1 MYTEYKEGSKWIKC
15 DFHIHTPCSVL
26 NNQFGDNFEEYIK
39 KMLRKALESDTRIIA
54 ITDYYSIDG
63 YKKLK
68 EEYLERESKLKELGF
83 LDEEILKIRQI
94 LFLANI
100 EFRLD
105 ILVNGAKVNFHII
118 LSDKIK
124 ISDIEENFIKR
135 IEFPFQGTEK
145 RTLTRSNIE
154 SLGKKLKLEQ
164 NNLRGNEY
172 QIGIGQ
178 LAVDSSQVLNLLENS
193 DIFKNKYLVVV
204 PSDEDL
210 SNIRWD
216 GQDHNIRKILIQQ
229 AHCLFSSNKSTISW
243 GLGEKSENKEEY
255 VKEFFSLKPCIHG
268 SDAHCYEK
276 LFRPDKNRYCWVKSI
291 PTFEGIRQMLFE
303 PKERV
308 YIGETFPSE
317 KQPYNIIKRVKFV
330 DSKNEFQS
338 EWIYLNE
345 GLNSIIG
352 GKSSGKSL
360 LLYYIAK
367 TIISKKIDN
376 LKEDIGKN
384 INFLGYNFEN
394 QIGREFN
401 FVVEW
406 ADGVEINLK
415 NKETKR
421 KITYIPQM
429 YINYIAENK
438 NNKNEL
444 NNILLGILNENK
456 EFKDNIENINK
467 KINQKSIEINEEISI
482 FFRNRTKL
490 IELENE
496 KIDIGDLEGIEKNI
510 DRLEKESQEIG
521 YISILNDNEKEE
533 YLDISNSIKK
543 KREELEK
550 YKQNVNIRQLYVNK
564 LIEKIKETSVV
575 LNEIFFEDLNK
586 IDDNEVKENL
596 KSLNENVKSKILEV
610 KNYLQND
617 NFIFKVCEKTKLLEE
632 EIVNS
637 QNKIKKYEEKMG
649 KMEKQLNL
657 VELLEQEKQK
667 KVLIEEKEKEI
678 ILLKNDLTNKKILE
692 KYQELLA
699 LYENKI
705 LEHLKFK
712 NISEDIELVVK
723 LKFDIDSFKEK
734 FSEKISKKMVLEK
747 QFGENIFTGNEFKFT
762 KDCHLENIKNIY
774 DKLINNKEEIKINQ
788 SYSLEE
794 VLEGL
799 FKDYFSI
806 EYDLVQNG
814 DSLLE
819 MSPGKRGIVLF
830 QLFLQLSNSDTP
842 ILIDQP
848 EDNLDNRTIYQE
860 LNTFIKNR
868 KLKRQIILVSHN
880 ANLVVSTDSENV
892 IVANQEIKK
901 GNNYE
906 YNEKYKFEY
915 INGALEETFN
925 NGKKF
930 HEKGIREHVCEILE
944 GGEKAFKIR
953 EKKYGF

>member
-26 NNQFGDNFEEYIK
+26 NNQFGDNFEEYVK
-39 KMLRKALESDTRIIA
+39 KMLRKALEHDIKIIA

-68 EEYLERESKLKELGF
+68 EEYLEREFKLKELGF
-83 LDEEILKIRQI
+83 LDEEILRIGQI
-94 LFLANI
+94 LFLANV

-105 ILVNGAKVNFHII
+105 ILVNRAKVNFHII

-154 SLGKKLKLEQ
+154 SLGKKLKEEQ
-164 NNLRGNEY
+164 NNLRGSEY
-172 QIGIGQ
+172 EIGIGQ
-178 LAVDSSQVLNLLENS
+178 LAVDSSQVLNILENS

-276 LFRPDKNRYCWVKSI
+276 LFRPDKNRYCWIKSI

-308 YIGETFPSE
+308 YIGETFPNK
-317 KQPYNIIKRVKFV
+317 KQPYNIIKRVKFI
-330 DSKNEFQS
+330 DSKNEFQND
-338 EWIYLNE
+338 WIYFNE

-367 TIISKKIDN
+367 TIISKKITN
-376 LKEDIGKN
+376 LKMEIGSDL
-384 INFLGYNFEN
+384 NFLGYDFEKELKFDF
-394 QIGREFN
+394 I
-401 FVVEW
+401 VEW
-406 ADGVEINLK
+406 ADGVKINLK
-415 NKETKR
+415 SEESKR

-482 FFRNRTKL
+482 FFRNKIKL
-490 IELENE
+490 TELENE
-496 KIDIGDLEGIEKNI
+496 KIDIGDLEGIQKNI
-510 DRLEKESQEIG
+510 DRLEKESQEIA

-575 LNEIFFEDLNK
+575 LNEIFFEDFNK

-596 KSLNENVKSKILEV
+596 KSLNENVESKILEV

-617 NFIFKVCEKTKLLEE
+617 NFIFKVSEKMKLLEV

-637 QNKIKKYEEKMG
+637 QNNIKKYEEKMG
-649 KMEKQLNL
+649 NMEKQLNL
-657 VELLEQEKQK
+657 VKLLEQEKQK

-814 DSLLE
+814 DSLLK

-915 INGALEETFN
+915 INGALEETFTLN

>member
-1 MYTEYKEGSKWIKC
+1 M
-15 DFHIHTPCSVL
+15 
-26 NNQFGDNFEEYIK
+26 
-39 KMLRKALESDTRIIA
+39 
-54 ITDYYSIDG
+54 
-63 YKKLK
+63 
-68 EEYLERESKLKELGF
+68 
-83 LDEEILKIRQI
+83 
-94 LFLANI
+94 
-100 EFRLD
+100 
-105 ILVNGAKVNFHII
+105 
-118 LSDKIK
+118 
-124 ISDIEENFIKR
+124 
-135 IEFPFQGTEK
+135 
-145 RTLTRSNIE
+145 
-154 SLGKKLKLEQ
+154 
-164 NNLRGNEY
+164 
-172 QIGIGQ
+172 
-178 LAVDSSQVLNLLENS
+178 
-193 DIFKNKYLVVV
+193 
-204 PSDEDL
+204 
-210 SNIRWD
+210 
-216 GQDHNIRKILIQQ
+216 
-229 AHCLFSSNKSTISW
+229 
-243 GLGEKSENKEEY
+243 
-255 VKEFFSLKPCIHG
+255 
-268 SDAHCYEK
+268 
-276 LFRPDKNRYCWVKSI
+276 
-291 PTFEGIRQMLFE
+291 
-303 PKERV
+303 
-308 YIGETFPSE
+308 
-317 KQPYNIIKRVKFV
+317 
-330 DSKNEFQS
+330 
-338 EWIYLNE
+338 
-345 GLNSIIG
+345 
-352 GKSSGKSL
+352 
-360 LLYYIAK
+360 
-367 TIISKKIDN
+367 
-376 LKEDIGKN
+376 
-384 INFLGYNFEN
+384 
-394 QIGREFN
+394 
-401 FVVEW
+401 VEW

-415 NKETKR
+415 NKEIKR

-467 KINQKSIEINEEISI
+467 KINQKLIEINEEISI
-482 FFRNRTKL
+482 FFRNKSKL
-490 IELENE
+490 AELESE
-496 KIDIGDLEGIEKNI
+496 KIDIGDLEGIKKNI
-510 DRLEKESQEIG
+510 DRLEKESQEIA
-521 YISILNDNEKEE
+521 YISILSDNEKEE
-533 YLDISNSIKK
+533 YLDINNSIKK
-543 KREELEK
+543 KKEELEK

-564 LIEKIKETSVV
+564 LIEKLKETSVI
-575 LNEIFFEDLNK
+575 LNEIFFEDFNK
-586 IDDNEVKENL
+586 IDDKEIKENL
-596 KSLNENVKSKILEV
+596 KFLNENTKSKILEV
-610 KNYLQND
+610 YNYLQND
-617 NFIFKVCEKTKLLEE
+617 NFIFKVSEKMKLLEV

-637 QNKIKKYEEKMG
+637 QNNIKKYEEKMG
-649 KMEKQLNL
+649 NMEKQLNL
-657 VELLEQEKQK
+657 VKLLEQEKQK

-762 KDCHLENIKNIY
+762 KDYHLENIKNIY

-814 DSLLE
+814 DSLLK

-901 GNNYE
+901 SNNYE
-906 YNEKYKFEY
+906 YNEKCKFEY
-915 INGALEETFN
+915 INGALEETFTLN

>member
-1 MYTEYKEGSKWIKC
+1 MDTKYKEGSKWIKC

-26 NNQFGDNFEEYIK
+26 NNQFGDNFEEYVK
-39 KMLRKALESDTRIIA
+39 KMLRKALENDIQVIA

-68 EEYLERESKLKELGF
+68 EEYLENEVKLKEIGF
-83 LDEEILKIRQI
+83 LDEEILKIKQI

-100 EFRLD
+100 EFRLNVLID
-105 ILVNGAKVNFHII
+105 NSKVNFHVI
-118 LSDKIK
+118 LSNEIK
-124 ISDIEENFIKR
+124 IRDIENNFLSK
-135 IEFPFQGTEK
+135 IEFSYNGKEV
-145 RTLTRSNIE
+145 RSLRKEEVEN
-154 SLGKKLKLEQ
+154 LGKRLKEEQ
-164 NNLRGNEY
+164 PELKGSDY
-172 QIGIGQ
+172 KIGIEQ
-178 LAVDSSQVLNLLENS
+178 IAVDSYKIIELLENS
-193 DIFKNKYLVVV
+193 SIFRNKYLIVV
-204 PSDEDL
+204 PPDEDL
-210 SNIRWD
+210 SNLSWR
-216 GQDHNIRKILIQQ
+216 GQSHHTRKILIQQ

-243 GLGEKSENKEEY
+243 GLGEKSGNKEEY

-268 SDAHCYEK
+268 SDAHCYEN

-456 EFKDNIENINK
+456 EFKDNVENINK

-543 KREELEK
+543 KKEELEK

-637 QNKIKKYEEKMG
+637 QNNIKKYEEKMG
-649 KMEKQLNL
+649 NMEKQLNL
-657 VELLEQEKQK
+657 VKLLEQEKQK

-692 KYQELLA
+692 KYQELLV

-734 FSEKISKKMVLEK
+734 FSEKISKKLVLEK
-747 QFGENIFTGNEFKFT
+747 QFGEKIFTGNEFKFT

-901 GNNYE
+901 GNSYE

-915 INGALEETFN
+915 INGALEETFY

>member
-26 NNQFGDNFEEYIK
+26 NNQFGDNFEEYVK
-39 KMLRKALESDTRIIA
+39 KMLRKALENDIQVIA
-54 ITDYYSIDG
+54 ITDYYTIDG

-68 EEYLERESKLKELGF
+68 EEYLENEVKLKEIGF
-83 LDEEILKIRQI
+83 LDEEILKIKQI

-100 EFRLD
+100 EFRLNVLID
-105 ILVNGAKVNFHII
+105 NSKVNFHVI
-118 LSDKIK
+118 LSNEIK
-124 ISDIEENFIKR
+124 IRDIENNFLSR
-135 IEFPFQGTEK
+135 IEFSYNGKEV
-145 RTLTRSNIE
+145 RSLRKEEVEN
-154 SLGKKLKLEQ
+154 LGKRLKEEQ
-164 NNLRGNEY
+164 PELKGSDY
-172 QIGIGQ
+172 KIGIEQ
-178 LAVDSSQVLNLLENS
+178 IAVDSHKIIELLENS
-193 DIFKNKYLVVV
+193 SIFRNKYLIVV
-204 PSDEDL
+204 PPDEDL
-210 SNIRWD
+210 SNLNWR
-216 GQDHNIRKILIQQ
+216 GQSHHIRKILIQQ

-330 DSKNEFQS
+330 DSKNEFQND
-338 EWIYLNE
+338 WIYLNE

-415 NKETKR
+415 NKEAKR

-444 NNILLGILNENK
+444 NNILLSILNENK
-456 EFKDNIENINK
+456 EFKDNIENINE

-482 FFRNRTKL
+482 FFRNKIKL
-490 IELENE
+490 TELENE
-496 KIDIGDLEGIEKNI
+496 KIDIGDLEGIKKNI

-521 YISILNDNEKEE
+521 DISILSDNEKEE

-543 KREELEK
+543 KKEELEK

-637 QNKIKKYEEKMG
+637 QNNIKKYEEKMG
-649 KMEKQLNL
+649 NMEKQLNL
-657 VELLEQEKQK
+657 VKLLEQEKQK

-734 FSEKISKKMVLEK
+734 FSEKISKKLVLEK
-747 QFGENIFTGNEFKFT
+747 QFGENIFIGNEFKFT

>member
-1 MYTEYKEGSKWIKC
+1 
-15 DFHIHTPCSVL
+15 
-26 NNQFGDNFEEYIK
+26 
-39 KMLRKALESDTRIIA
+39 
-54 ITDYYSIDG
+54 
-63 YKKLK
+63 
-68 EEYLERESKLKELGF
+68 
-83 LDEEILKIRQI
+83 
-94 LFLANI
+94 
-100 EFRLD
+100 
-105 ILVNGAKVNFHII
+105 
-118 LSDKIK
+118 
-124 ISDIEENFIKR
+124 
-135 IEFPFQGTEK
+135 
-145 RTLTRSNIE
+145 
-154 SLGKKLKLEQ
+154 
-164 NNLRGNEY
+164 
-172 QIGIGQ
+172 
-178 LAVDSSQVLNLLENS
+178 
-193 DIFKNKYLVVV
+193 
-204 PSDEDL
+204 
-210 SNIRWD
+210 
-216 GQDHNIRKILIQQ
+216 
-229 AHCLFSSNKSTISW
+229 
-243 GLGEKSENKEEY
+243 
-255 VKEFFSLKPCIHG
+255 
-268 SDAHCYEK
+268 
-276 LFRPDKNRYCWVKSI
+276 
-291 PTFEGIRQMLFE
+291 MLFE

-308 YIGETFPSE
+308 YIGETFPNK
-317 KQPYNIIKRVKFV
+317 KQPYNIIKRVKFI
-330 DSKNEFQS
+330 DSKNEFQND
-338 EWIYLNE
+338 WIYFNE

-367 TIISKKIDN
+367 TIISKKITN
-376 LKEDIGKN
+376 LKMEIGSDL
-384 INFLGYNFEN
+384 NFLGYDFEKERKFDF
-394 QIGREFN
+394 I
-401 FVVEW
+401 VEW
-406 ADGVEINLK
+406 ADGVKINLK
-415 NKETKR
+415 SEESKR

-456 EFKDNIENINK
+456 EFKNNIENIDK
-467 KINQKSIEINEEISI
+467 EIYQKSVEINEEINN
-482 FFRNRTKL
+482 FFRNKVKL

-496 KIDIGDLEGIEKNI
+496 KIDIGDLEGIKKNI

-521 YISILNDNEKEE
+521 YISVLNDNEKKE
-533 YLDISNSIKK
+533 YLDISNSIKNK
-543 KREELEK
+543 KEELEK
-550 YKQNVNIRQLYVNK
+550 YKQNVDIRQLYISK
-564 LIEKIKETSVV
+564 LIDKIKETKTI
-575 LNEIFFEDLNK
+575 LNNVFFEDLNK
-586 IDDNEVKENL
+586 IDDNGIREDLEF
-596 KSLNENVKSKILEV
+596 LNKNIKSKILEV
-610 KNYLQND
+610 ENYLQND
-617 NFIFKVCEKTKLLEE
+617 NFAFRVEEKIKISEE
-632 EIVNS
+632 ELVTF
-637 QNKIKKYEEKMG
+637 QNNIKKYEEKIG
-649 KMEKQLNL
+649 NMEKQSNL
-657 VELLEQEKQK
+657 IKLLEDEKQK
-667 KVLIEEKEKEI
+667 KVLIEEKENEI

-692 KYQELLA
+692 KYQELLR
-699 LYENKI
+699 LHENKI

-723 LKFDIDSFKEK
+723 LKFNTNSFREK
-734 FSEKISKKMVLEK
+734 FSEKISKKLVLEK
-747 QFGENIFTGNEFKFT
+747 QFGENIFTGNEFKFI

-814 DSLLE
+814 DSLLK

-906 YNEKYKFEY
+906 YNEKCKFEY
-915 INGALEETFN
+915 INGALEETFTLN

-930 HEKGIREHVCEILE
+930 HEKVIREHVCEILE

>member
-1 MYTEYKEGSKWIKC
+1 MDTKYKEGSKWIKC

-26 NNQFGDNFEEYIK
+26 NNQFGDNFEEYVK
-39 KMLRKALESDTRIIA
+39 KMLRKALENDIQVIA

-68 EEYLERESKLKELGF
+68 EEYLENEVKLKEIGF
-83 LDEEILKIRQI
+83 LDEEILKIKQI
-94 LFLANI
+94 LFLTNI
-100 EFRLD
+100 EFRLNVLID
-105 ILVNGAKVNFHII
+105 NSKVNFHVI
-118 LSDKIK
+118 LSNEIK
-124 ISDIEENFIKR
+124 IRDIENNFLSK
-135 IEFPFQGTEK
+135 IEFSYNGKEV
-145 RTLTRSNIE
+145 RSLRKEEVEN
-154 SLGKKLKLEQ
+154 LGKRLKEEQ
-164 NNLRGNEY
+164 PELKGSDY
-172 QIGIGQ
+172 KIGIEQ
-178 LAVDSSQVLNLLENS
+178 IAVDSYKIIELLENS
-193 DIFKNKYLVVV
+193 SIFRNKYLIVV
-204 PSDEDL
+204 PPDEDL
-210 SNIRWD
+210 SNLSWR
-216 GQDHNIRKILIQQ
+216 GQSHHTRKILIQQ

-243 GLGEKSENKEEY
+243 GLGEKSGNKEEY

-268 SDAHCYEK
+268 SDAHCYEN

-456 EFKDNIENINK
+456 EFKDNVENINK

-543 KREELEK
+543 KKEELEK

-637 QNKIKKYEEKMG
+637 QNNIKKYEEKMG
-649 KMEKQLNL
+649 NMEKQLNL
-657 VELLEQEKQK
+657 VKLLEQEKQK

-692 KYQELLA
+692 KYQELLV

-734 FSEKISKKMVLEK
+734 FSEKISKKLVLEK
-747 QFGENIFTGNEFKFT
+747 QFGEKIFTGNEFKFT

-901 GNNYE
+901 GNSYE

-915 INGALEETFN
+915 INGALEETFY

>member
-1 MYTEYKEGSKWIKC
+1 M
-15 DFHIHTPCSVL
+15 
-26 NNQFGDNFEEYIK
+26 
-39 KMLRKALESDTRIIA
+39 
-54 ITDYYSIDG
+54 
-63 YKKLK
+63 
-68 EEYLERESKLKELGF
+68 
-83 LDEEILKIRQI
+83 
-94 LFLANI
+94 
-100 EFRLD
+100 
-105 ILVNGAKVNFHII
+105 
-118 LSDKIK
+118 
-124 ISDIEENFIKR
+124 
-135 IEFPFQGTEK
+135 
-145 RTLTRSNIE
+145 
-154 SLGKKLKLEQ
+154 
-164 NNLRGNEY
+164 
-172 QIGIGQ
+172 
-178 LAVDSSQVLNLLENS
+178 
-193 DIFKNKYLVVV
+193 
-204 PSDEDL
+204 
-210 SNIRWD
+210 
-216 GQDHNIRKILIQQ
+216 
-229 AHCLFSSNKSTISW
+229 
-243 GLGEKSENKEEY
+243 
-255 VKEFFSLKPCIHG
+255 
-268 SDAHCYEK
+268 
-276 LFRPDKNRYCWVKSI
+276 
-291 PTFEGIRQMLFE
+291 
-303 PKERV
+303 
-308 YIGETFPSE
+308 
-317 KQPYNIIKRVKFV
+317 
-330 DSKNEFQS
+330 
-338 EWIYLNE
+338 
-345 GLNSIIG
+345 
-352 GKSSGKSL
+352 
-360 LLYYIAK
+360 
-367 TIISKKIDN
+367 
-376 LKEDIGKN
+376 
-384 INFLGYNFEN
+384 
-394 QIGREFN
+394 
-401 FVVEW
+401 
-406 ADGVEINLK
+406 
-415 NKETKR
+415 
-421 KITYIPQM
+421 
-429 YINYIAENK
+429 
-438 NNKNEL
+438 
-444 NNILLGILNENK
+444 
-456 EFKDNIENINK
+456 
-467 KINQKSIEINEEISI
+467 
-482 FFRNRTKL
+482 
-490 IELENE
+490 
-496 KIDIGDLEGIEKNI
+496 
-510 DRLEKESQEIG
+510 
-521 YISILNDNEKEE
+521 
-533 YLDISNSIKK
+533 
-543 KREELEK
+543 
-550 YKQNVNIRQLYVNK
+550 
-564 LIEKIKETSVV
+564 
-575 LNEIFFEDLNK
+575 
-586 IDDNEVKENL
+586 
-596 KSLNENVKSKILEV
+596 KSLNENVESKILEV

-617 NFIFKVCEKTKLLEE
+617 NFIFKVSEKMKLLEV

-637 QNKIKKYEEKMG
+637 QNNIKKYEEKMG
-649 KMEKQLNL
+649 NMEKQLNL
-657 VELLEQEKQK
+657 VKLLEQEKQK

-814 DSLLE
+814 DSLLK

-915 INGALEETFN
+915 INGALEETFTLN

>member
-1 MYTEYKEGSKWIKC
+1 
-15 DFHIHTPCSVL
+15 
-26 NNQFGDNFEEYIK
+26 
-39 KMLRKALESDTRIIA
+39 
-54 ITDYYSIDG
+54 
-63 YKKLK
+63 
-68 EEYLERESKLKELGF
+68 
-83 LDEEILKIRQI
+83 
-94 LFLANI
+94 
-100 EFRLD
+100 
-105 ILVNGAKVNFHII
+105 
-118 LSDKIK
+118 
-124 ISDIEENFIKR
+124 
-135 IEFPFQGTEK
+135 
-145 RTLTRSNIE
+145 
-154 SLGKKLKLEQ
+154 
-164 NNLRGNEY
+164 
-172 QIGIGQ
+172 
-178 LAVDSSQVLNLLENS
+178 
-193 DIFKNKYLVVV
+193 
-204 PSDEDL
+204 
-210 SNIRWD
+210 
-216 GQDHNIRKILIQQ
+216 
-229 AHCLFSSNKSTISW
+229 
-243 GLGEKSENKEEY
+243 
-255 VKEFFSLKPCIHG
+255 
-268 SDAHCYEK
+268 
-276 LFRPDKNRYCWVKSI
+276 
-291 PTFEGIRQMLFE
+291 MLFE

-308 YIGETFPSE
+308 YIGETFPNK
-317 KQPYNIIKRVKFV
+317 KQPYNIIKRVKFI
-330 DSKNEFQS
+330 DSKNEFQND
-338 EWIYLNE
+338 WIYFNE

-367 TIISKKIDN
+367 TIISKKITN
-376 LKEDIGKN
+376 LKMEIGSDL
-384 INFLGYNFEN
+384 NFLGYDFEKERKFDF
-394 QIGREFN
+394 I
-401 FVVEW
+401 VEW
-406 ADGVEINLK
+406 ADGVKINLK
-415 NKETKR
+415 SEESKR

-456 EFKDNIENINK
+456 EFKNNIENIDK
-467 KINQKSIEINEEISI
+467 EIYQKSVEINEEINN
-482 FFRNRTKL
+482 FFRNKVKL

-496 KIDIGDLEGIEKNI
+496 KIDIGDLEGIKKNI

-521 YISILNDNEKEE
+521 YISVLNDNEKKE
-533 YLDISNSIKK
+533 YLDISNNIKNK
-543 KREELEK
+543 KEELEK
-550 YKQNVNIRQLYVNK
+550 YKQNVNIRQLYVSK
-564 LIEKIKETSVV
+564 LIDKIKETKTI
-575 LNEIFFEDLNK
+575 LNNVFFEDLNK
-586 IDDNEVKENL
+586 IDDNGIREDLEF
-596 KSLNENVKSKILEV
+596 LNKNIKSKILEV
-610 KNYLQND
+610 ENYLQND
-617 NFIFKVCEKTKLLEE
+617 NFVFRVEEKIKISEE
-632 EIVNS
+632 ELVTF
-637 QNKIKKYEEKMG
+637 QNNIKKYEEKIG
-649 KMEKQLNL
+649 NMEKQSNL
-657 VELLEQEKQK
+657 IKLLEDEKQK

-692 KYQELLA
+692 KYQELLR
-699 LYENKI
+699 LHENKI

-723 LKFDIDSFKEK
+723 LKFNTNSFREK
-734 FSEKISKKMVLEK
+734 FSEKISKKLVLEK
-747 QFGENIFTGNEFKFT
+747 QFGEKIFTGNEFRFI
-762 KDCHLENIKNIY
+762 KDHHLENIKNIY

-814 DSLLE
+814 DSLLK

-848 EDNLDNRTIYQE
+848 EDNLDNRTIYRE

-901 GNNYE
+901 GNSYE

>member
-15 DFHIHTPCSVL
+15 DFHIHTPCSIL
-26 NNQFGDNFEEYIK
+26 NNQFGDNFEEYVK
-39 KMLRKALESDTRIIA
+39 KMLRKALENDIQVIA
-54 ITDYYSIDG
+54 ITDYYTIDG

-68 EEYLERESKLKELGF
+68 EEYLENGVKLKEIGF
-83 LDEEILKIRQI
+83 LDEEILKIKQI

-100 EFRLD
+100 EFRLNVLID
-105 ILVNGAKVNFHII
+105 NSKVNFHVI
-118 LSDKIK
+118 LSNEIK
-124 ISDIEENFIKR
+124 IRDIENNFLSR
-135 IEFPFQGTEK
+135 IEFSYNGKEV
-145 RTLTRSNIE
+145 RSLRKEEVEN
-154 SLGKKLKLEQ
+154 LGKRLKEEQ
-164 NNLRGNEY
+164 PELKGSDY
-172 QIGIGQ
+172 KIGIEQ
-178 LAVDSSQVLNLLENS
+178 IAVDSYKIIELLENS
-193 DIFKNKYLVVV
+193 SIFRNKYLIVV
-204 PSDEDL
+204 PPDEDL
-210 SNIRWD
+210 SNLNWR
-216 GQDHNIRKILIQQ
+216 GQSHHTRKILIQQ

-268 SDAHCYEK
+268 SDAHCYEN

-308 YIGETFPSE
+308 YIGETFPNE

-330 DSKNEFQS
+330 DSKNEFQND
-338 EWIYLNE
+338 WIYFNE

-367 TIISKKIDN
+367 AIISKKIDN

-394 QIGREFN
+394 QIEREFN

-415 NKETKR
+415 NKEIKR

-456 EFKDNIENINK
+456 EFKDNVENINK

-543 KREELEK
+543 KKEELEK

-637 QNKIKKYEEKMG
+637 QNNIKKYEEKMG
-649 KMEKQLNL
+649 NMEKQLNL
-657 VELLEQEKQK
+657 VKLLEQEKQK

-734 FSEKISKKMVLEK
+734 FSEKISKKLVLEK
-747 QFGENIFTGNEFKFT
+747 QFGEKIFTGNEFKFT

-901 GNNYE
+901 GNSYE

-930 HEKGIREHVCEILE
+930 HEKGIREHVREILE

>member
-1 MYTEYKEGSKWIKC
+1 M
-15 DFHIHTPCSVL
+15 
-26 NNQFGDNFEEYIK
+26 
-39 KMLRKALESDTRIIA
+39 
-54 ITDYYSIDG
+54 
-63 YKKLK
+63 
-68 EEYLERESKLKELGF
+68 
-83 LDEEILKIRQI
+83 
-94 LFLANI
+94 
-100 EFRLD
+100 
-105 ILVNGAKVNFHII
+105 
-118 LSDKIK
+118 
-124 ISDIEENFIKR
+124 
-135 IEFPFQGTEK
+135 
-145 RTLTRSNIE
+145 
-154 SLGKKLKLEQ
+154 
-164 NNLRGNEY
+164 
-172 QIGIGQ
+172 
-178 LAVDSSQVLNLLENS
+178 
-193 DIFKNKYLVVV
+193 
-204 PSDEDL
+204 
-210 SNIRWD
+210 
-216 GQDHNIRKILIQQ
+216 
-229 AHCLFSSNKSTISW
+229 
-243 GLGEKSENKEEY
+243 
-255 VKEFFSLKPCIHG
+255 
-268 SDAHCYEK
+268 
-276 LFRPDKNRYCWVKSI
+276 
-291 PTFEGIRQMLFE
+291 
-303 PKERV
+303 
-308 YIGETFPSE
+308 
-317 KQPYNIIKRVKFV
+317 
-330 DSKNEFQS
+330 
-338 EWIYLNE
+338 
-345 GLNSIIG
+345 NSIIG

-367 TIISKKIDN
+367 TIISKKITN
-376 LKEDIGKN
+376 LKMEIGSDL
-384 INFLGYNFEN
+384 NFLGYDFEKERKFDF
-394 QIGREFN
+394 I
-401 FVVEW
+401 VEW
-406 ADGVEINLK
+406 ADGVKINLK
-415 NKETKR
+415 SEESKR

-456 EFKDNIENINK
+456 EFKNNIENIDK
-467 KINQKSIEINEEISI
+467 EIYQKSVEINEEINN
-482 FFRNRTKL
+482 FFRNKVKL

-496 KIDIGDLEGIEKNI
+496 KIDIGDLEGIKKNI

-521 YISILNDNEKEE
+521 YISVLNDNEKKE
-533 YLDISNSIKK
+533 YLDISNSIKNK
-543 KREELEK
+543 KEELEK
-550 YKQNVNIRQLYVNK
+550 YKQNVNIRQLYISK
-564 LIEKIKETSVV
+564 LIDKIKETKTI
-575 LNEIFFEDLNK
+575 LNNVFFEDLNK
-586 IDDNEVKENL
+586 IDDNGIREDLEF
-596 KSLNENVKSKILEV
+596 LNKNIKSKILEV
-610 KNYLQND
+610 ENYLQND
-617 NFIFKVCEKTKLLEE
+617 NFAFRVEEKIKISEE
-632 EIVNS
+632 ELVTF
-637 QNKIKKYEEKMG
+637 QNNIKKYEEKIG
-649 KMEKQLNL
+649 NMEKQSNL
-657 VELLEQEKQK
+657 IKLLEDEKQK
-667 KVLIEEKEKEI
+667 KVLIEEKENEI

-692 KYQELLA
+692 KYQELLR
-699 LYENKI
+699 LHENKI

-723 LKFDIDSFKEK
+723 LKFNTNSFREK
-734 FSEKISKKMVLEK
+734 FSEKISKKLVLEK
-747 QFGENIFTGNEFKFT
+747 QFGENIFTGNEFKFI

-814 DSLLE
+814 DSLLK

-860 LNTFIKNR
+860 LNNFIKNR

-915 INGALEETFN
+915 INGALEETFTLN

>member
-1 MYTEYKEGSKWIKC
+1 MDTKYKEGSKWIKC

-26 NNQFGDNFEEYIK
+26 NNQFGDNFEEYVK
-39 KMLRKALESDTRIIA
+39 KMLRKALENDIQVIA

-68 EEYLERESKLKELGF
+68 EEYLENEVKLKEIGF
-83 LDEEILKIRQI
+83 LDEEILKIKQI

-100 EFRLD
+100 EFRLNVLID
-105 ILVNGAKVNFHII
+105 NSKVNFHVI
-118 LSDKIK
+118 LSNEIK
-124 ISDIEENFIKR
+124 IRDIENNFLSK
-135 IEFPFQGTEK
+135 IEFSYNGKEV
-145 RTLTRSNIE
+145 RSLRKEEVEN
-154 SLGKKLKLEQ
+154 LGKRLKEEQ
-164 NNLRGNEY
+164 PELKGSDY
-172 QIGIGQ
+172 KIGIEQ
-178 LAVDSSQVLNLLENS
+178 IAVDSYKIIELLENS
-193 DIFKNKYLVVV
+193 SIFRNKYLIVV
-204 PSDEDL
+204 PPDEDL
-210 SNIRWD
+210 SNLSWR
-216 GQDHNIRKILIQQ
+216 GQSHHTRKILIQQ

-243 GLGEKSENKEEY
+243 GLGEKSGNKEEY

-268 SDAHCYEK
+268 SDAHCYEN

-456 EFKDNIENINK
+456 EFKDNVENINK
-467 KINQKSIEINEEISI
+467 KINQNSIEINEEISI

-543 KREELEK
+543 KKEELEK

-637 QNKIKKYEEKMG
+637 QNNIKKYEEKMG
-649 KMEKQLNL
+649 NMEKQLNL
-657 VELLEQEKQK
+657 VKLLEQEKQK

-692 KYQELLA
+692 KYQELLV

-734 FSEKISKKMVLEK
+734 FSEKISKKLVLEK
-747 QFGENIFTGNEFKFT
+747 QFGEKIFTGNEFKFT

-901 GNNYE
+901 GNSYE

-915 INGALEETFN
+915 INGALEETFY

>member
-1 MYTEYKEGSKWIKC
+1 
-15 DFHIHTPCSVL
+15 
-26 NNQFGDNFEEYIK
+26 
-39 KMLRKALESDTRIIA
+39 
-54 ITDYYSIDG
+54 
-63 YKKLK
+63 
-68 EEYLERESKLKELGF
+68 
-83 LDEEILKIRQI
+83 
-94 LFLANI
+94 
-100 EFRLD
+100 
-105 ILVNGAKVNFHII
+105 
-118 LSDKIK
+118 
-124 ISDIEENFIKR
+124 
-135 IEFPFQGTEK
+135 
-145 RTLTRSNIE
+145 
-154 SLGKKLKLEQ
+154 
-164 NNLRGNEY
+164 
-172 QIGIGQ
+172 
-178 LAVDSSQVLNLLENS
+178 
-193 DIFKNKYLVVV
+193 
-204 PSDEDL
+204 
-210 SNIRWD
+210 
-216 GQDHNIRKILIQQ
+216 
-229 AHCLFSSNKSTISW
+229 
-243 GLGEKSENKEEY
+243 
-255 VKEFFSLKPCIHG
+255 
-268 SDAHCYEK
+268 
-276 LFRPDKNRYCWVKSI
+276 
-291 PTFEGIRQMLFE
+291 MLFE

-308 YIGETFPSE
+308 YIGETFPNK
-317 KQPYNIIKRVKFV
+317 KQPYNIIKRVKFI
-330 DSKNEFQS
+330 DSKNEFQND
-338 EWIYLNE
+338 WIYFNE

-367 TIISKKIDN
+367 TIISKKITN
-376 LKEDIGKN
+376 LKMEIGSDL
-384 INFLGYNFEN
+384 NFLGYDFEKELKFDF
-394 QIGREFN
+394 I
-401 FVVEW
+401 VEW
-406 ADGVEINLK
+406 ADGVKINLK
-415 NKETKR
+415 SEESKR

-456 EFKDNIENINK
+456 EFKDNIENINE

-482 FFRNRTKL
+482 FFRNKIKL
-490 IELENE
+490 TELENE
-496 KIDIGDLEGIEKNI
+496 KIDIGDLEGIQKNI
-510 DRLEKESQEIG
+510 DRLEKESQEIA

-543 KREELEK
+543 KKEELEK

-596 KSLNENVKSKILEV
+596 KSLNENVESKILEV

-617 NFIFKVCEKTKLLEE
+617 NFIFKVSEKMKLLEV

-637 QNKIKKYEEKMG
+637 QNNIKKYEEKMG
-649 KMEKQLNL
+649 NMEKQLNL
-657 VELLEQEKQK
+657 VKLLEQEKQK

-762 KDCHLENIKNIY
+762 KDYHLENIKNIY

-814 DSLLE
+814 DSLLK

-915 INGALEETFN
+915 INGALEETFTLN

>member
-1 MYTEYKEGSKWIKC
+1 M
-15 DFHIHTPCSVL
+15 
-26 NNQFGDNFEEYIK
+26 
-39 KMLRKALESDTRIIA
+39 
-54 ITDYYSIDG
+54 
-63 YKKLK
+63 
-68 EEYLERESKLKELGF
+68 
-83 LDEEILKIRQI
+83 KI
-94 LFLANI
+94 
-100 EFRLD
+100 
-105 ILVNGAKVNFHII
+105 
-118 LSDKIK
+118 
-124 ISDIEENFIKR
+124 
-135 IEFPFQGTEK
+135 
-145 RTLTRSNIE
+145 
-154 SLGKKLKLEQ
+154 
-164 NNLRGNEY
+164 
-172 QIGIGQ
+172 
-178 LAVDSSQVLNLLENS
+178 
-193 DIFKNKYLVVV
+193 
-204 PSDEDL
+204 
-210 SNIRWD
+210 
-216 GQDHNIRKILIQQ
+216 
-229 AHCLFSSNKSTISW
+229 
-243 GLGEKSENKEEY
+243 
-255 VKEFFSLKPCIHG
+255 G
-268 SDAHCYEK
+268 SD
-276 LFRPDKNRYCWVKSI
+276 L
-291 PTFEGIRQMLFE
+291 
-303 PKERV
+303 
-308 YIGETFPSE
+308 
-317 KQPYNIIKRVKFV
+317 
-330 DSKNEFQS
+330 
-338 EWIYLNE
+338 
-345 GLNSIIG
+345 
-352 GKSSGKSL
+352 
-360 LLYYIAK
+360 
-367 TIISKKIDN
+367 
-376 LKEDIGKN
+376 
-384 INFLGYNFEN
+384 NFLGYDFEKELKFDF
-394 QIGREFN
+394 I
-401 FVVEW
+401 VEW
-406 ADGVEINLK
+406 ADGVKINLK
-415 NKETKR
+415 SEESKR

-456 EFKDNIENINK
+456 EFKDNIENINE

-482 FFRNRTKL
+482 FFRNKIKL
-490 IELENE
+490 TELENE
-496 KIDIGDLEGIEKNI
+496 KIDIGDLEGIQKNI
-510 DRLEKESQEIG
+510 DRLEKESQEIA

-543 KREELEK
+543 KKEELEK

-575 LNEIFFEDLNK
+575 LNEIFFEDFNK

-596 KSLNENVKSKILEV
+596 KSLNENVESKILEV

-617 NFIFKVCEKTKLLEE
+617 NFIFKVSEKMKLLEV

-637 QNKIKKYEEKMG
+637 QNNIKKYEEKMG
-649 KMEKQLNL
+649 NMEKQLNL
-657 VELLEQEKQK
+657 VKLLEQEKQK

-814 DSLLE
+814 DSLLK

-915 INGALEETFN
+915 INGALEETFTLN

>member
-1 MYTEYKEGSKWIKC
+1 MDTEYKEGSKWIKC

-26 NNQFGDNFEEYIK
+26 NNQFEDNFEEYVK
-39 KMLRKALESDTRIIA
+39 KMLRKALENDIKIIA

-68 EEYLERESKLKELGF
+68 EEYLEREFKLKELGF
-83 LDEEILKIRQI
+83 LDEEILRIGQI
-94 LFLANI
+94 LFLANV

-105 ILVNGAKVNFHII
+105 ILVNRAKVNFHII

-154 SLGKKLKLEQ
+154 SLGKKLKEEQ
-164 NNLRGNEY
+164 NNLRGSEY
-172 QIGIGQ
+172 EIGIGQ
-178 LAVDSSQVLNLLENS
+178 LAVDSSQVLNILENS

-268 SDAHCYEK
+268 SDAHRYEK
-276 LFRPDKNRYCWVKSI
+276 LFKPDENRYCWIKSI
-291 PTFEGIRQMLFE
+291 PTFEGIRQILFE

-308 YIGETFPSE
+308 YIGETFPTE
-317 KQPYNIIKRVKFV
+317 KQPYNIIKRVKFI
-330 DSKNEFQS
+330 DSKNEFQND
-338 EWIYLNE
+338 WIYFNE

-367 TIISKKIDN
+367 TIISKKITN
-376 LKEDIGKN
+376 LKMEIGSDL
-384 INFLGYNFEN
+384 NFLGYDFEKERKFDF
-394 QIGREFN
+394 I
-401 FVVEW
+401 VEW
-406 ADGVEINLK
+406 ADGVKINLK
-415 NKETKR
+415 SEESKR

-456 EFKDNIENINK
+456 EFKNNIENIDK
-467 KINQKSIEINEEISI
+467 EIYQKSVEINEEINN
-482 FFRNRTKL
+482 FFRNKVKL

-496 KIDIGDLEGIEKNI
+496 KIDIGDLEGIKKNI
-510 DRLEKESQEIG
+510 DRLEKESQEIS
-521 YISILNDNEKEE
+521 YISVLNDNEKKE
-533 YLDISNSIKK
+533 YLDISNSIKNK
-543 KREELEK
+543 KEELEK
-550 YKQNVNIRQLYVNK
+550 YKQNVNIRQLYVSK
-564 LIEKIKETSVV
+564 LIDKIKETKTI
-575 LNEIFFEDLNK
+575 LNNIFFEDLNK
-586 IDDNEVKENL
+586 IDDNGIREDLEF
-596 KSLNENVKSKILEV
+596 LNKNIKSKILEV
-610 KNYLQND
+610 ENYLQND
-617 NFIFKVCEKTKLLEE
+617 NFAFKVEKKIKISEE
-632 EIVNS
+632 ELVTF
-637 QNKIKKYEEKMG
+637 QNNIKKYEEKIG
-649 KMEKQLNL
+649 NMEKQSNL
-657 VELLEQEKQK
+657 IKLLEDEKQK

-692 KYQELLA
+692 KYQELLR
-699 LYENKI
+699 LHENKI

-723 LKFDIDSFKEK
+723 LKFNTNSFREK
-734 FSEKISKKMVLEK
+734 FSEKISKKLVLEK
-747 QFGENIFTGNEFKFT
+747 QFGEKIFIGNEFRFI
-762 KDCHLENIKNIY
+762 KDYHLENIKNIY

-814 DSLLE
+814 DSLLK

-901 GNNYE
+901 SNNYE
-906 YNEKYKFEY
+906 YNEKCKFEY
-915 INGALEETFN
+915 INGALEETFTLN